1 MRNSYSFNLASLGIS
16 VKTLFSGY
24 LFIVAIG
31 YLMALIQLQLTH
43 GLADG
48 EYGLSVEDVSYSY
61 YGNRSGSLLENK
73 LNGSMSAMATDEERA
88 AIIKWVHDGADK
100 AAYSSTGV
108 EQIITTKCTACH
120 SEAAGMS
127 LPDFTS
133 FETLH
138 ERAEVDTGATIQS
151 LARVSHIHLFGIA
164 FIFMFVGLIFTLS
177 TTVPLPIKVMTIGM
191 PYVFLFL
198 DIASWWLTKINPN
211 FAWLVMIAGGLMALT
226 FAIMWCVSMF
236 EMWILPMRGKDY
248 RNGLFDE

>member
-151 LARVSHIHLFGIA
+151 LAR
-164 FIFMFVGLIFTLS
+164 
-177 TTVPLPIKVMTIGM
+177 IKVMTIGM

-211 FAWLVMIAGGLMALT
+211 FAWLVMIAQQGLN
-226 FAIMWCVSMF
+226 V
-236 EMWILPMRGKDY
+236 
-248 RNGLFDE
+248 LF